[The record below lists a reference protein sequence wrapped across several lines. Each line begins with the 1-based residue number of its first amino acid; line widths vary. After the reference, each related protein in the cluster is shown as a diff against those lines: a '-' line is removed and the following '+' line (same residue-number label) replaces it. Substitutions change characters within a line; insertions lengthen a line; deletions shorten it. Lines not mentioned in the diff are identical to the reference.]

1 MLSALF
7 YWYKCYVTGAASACQ
22 QLLGCTSC
30 LGGHTLSQGTRNS
43 TRQAVLLK
51 GFNLDFLLSTKL
63 LGLSLQRG
71 GVRNIFFV

>member
-1 MLSALF
+1 MLSALL
-7 YWYKCYVTGAASACQ
+7 YWYKRYVTGAVSVCQ

-30 LGGHTLSQGTRNS
+30 LRVHTLSQGTRNG

-51 GFNLDFLLSTKL
+51 GFDLDFLLSTKL

-71 GVRNIFFV
+71 GVHNIFFV